1 MVRAGSWCEACE
13 PYDIKD
19 IDEWYDSDVNLLGDG
34 FWLKV
39 EGDSMTSPIGQ
50 SIPEGHMVLVD
61 TGREPV
67 NGSLVVAKLTDAN
80 EATFKKLVID
90 GGQKYLKGLNPSWPM
105 TLSTGTARLSV
116 LSWKRGKIRMIRIA
130 ALLSILLTT
139 SANSECWIVTNLHG
153 YGSMNG
159 DRYEFTKDS
168 TEDSVFHVTIN
179 GDKSSVYESVSGVYP
194 EMKYTALSSN
204 TMVGEYQSGGG
215 ITVETWSITT
225 DKKLFTPK

>member
-1 MVRAGSWCEACE
+1 MLDLLGTLSPKGKYPLISMVRAGSWCEACE

-39 EGDSMTSPIGQ
+39 EGDSMTSPVGQ

-105 TLSTGTARLSV
+105 TPINGELQDYRCCR
-116 LSWKRGKIRMIRIA
+116 RGEGQIRMIRDCGA
-130 ALLSILLTT
+130 TL
-139 SANSECWIVTNLHG
+139 
-153 YGSMNG
+153 
-159 DRYEFTKDS
+159 
-168 TEDSVFHVTIN
+168 
-179 GDKSSVYESVSGVYP
+179 
-194 EMKYTALSSN
+194 N
-204 TMVGEYQSGGG
+204 TLNCQRQ
-215 ITVETWSITT
+215 
-225 DKKLFTPK
+225 F

>member
-1 MVRAGSWCEACE
+1 MSISSRVKSKRIQLGLNQAELAQKVGTTQQSIEQLENGKTKRPRFLPELASALGVSVDWLLNGTSDSNVRFVGHVEPKGKYPLISMIRAGSWCEACE

-39 EGDSMTSPIGQ
+39 EGDSMTSPVGQ

-105 TLSTGTARLSV
+105 TP
-116 LSWKRGKIRMIRIA
+116 
-130 ALLSILLTT
+130 
-139 SANSECWIVTNLHG
+139 
-153 YGSMNG
+153 
-159 DRYEFTKDS
+159 
-168 TEDSVFHVTIN
+168 IN
-179 GDKSSVYESVSGVYP
+179 GNCKIIGV
-194 EMKYTALSSN
+194 
-204 TMVGEYQSGGG
+204 V
-215 ITVETWSITT
+215 VEARV
-225 DKKLFTPK
+225 KFV

>member
-1 MVRAGSWCEACE
+1 KTKRPRFLPELASALGVSVDWLLNGTSDSNVRFVGHVEPKGKYPLISMVRAGSWCEACE

-19 IDEWYDSDVNLLGDG
+19 IDEWYDSDVNLLGNG

-39 EGDSMTSPIGQ
+39 EGDSMTSPVGQ

-105 TLSTGTARLSV
+105 TP
-116 LSWKRGKIRMIRIA
+116 
-130 ALLSILLTT
+130 
-139 SANSECWIVTNLHG
+139 
-153 YGSMNG
+153 
-159 DRYEFTKDS
+159 
-168 TEDSVFHVTIN
+168 IN
-179 GDKSSVYESVSGVYP
+179 GNCKIIGV
-194 EMKYTALSSN
+194 
-204 TMVGEYQSGGG
+204 V
-215 ITVETWSITT
+215 VEARV
-225 DKKLFTPK
+225 KFV

>member
-1 MVRAGSWCEACE
+1 
-13 PYDIKD
+13 
-19 IDEWYDSDVNLLGDG
+19 
-34 FWLKV
+34 
-39 EGDSMTSPIGQ
+39 
-50 SIPEGHMVLVD
+50 
-61 TGREPV
+61 
-67 NGSLVVAKLTDAN
+67 
-80 EATFKKLVID
+80 
-90 GGQKYLKGLNPSWPM
+90 
-105 TLSTGTARLSV
+105 
-116 LSWKRGKIRMIRIA
+116 MIRIA

-153 YGSMNG
+153 YGAMNG
-159 DRYEFTKDS
+159 GRYGFTKDS